1 MSHRNELLEALR
13 AYTPESDKEKSD
25 VVELIEFI
33 EANKNC
39 FDRSNLSG
47 HVTGSCWLINP
58 EGNKALLTHHK
69 ALNRWLQLGGHS
81 DGDSDTWNVSLRE
94 AQEESGIDDIN
105 FVSRDVF
112 DVDVHSIPASSKR
125 NEAEHKHYDV
135 RFLLRAKTEDFAVRD
150 ESNTLQWFS
159 SNELTEMSK
168 VNEIDLSVQRLNKK
182 WDKLT
187 F

>member
-1 MSHRNELLEALR
+1 M
-13 AYTPESDKEKSD
+13 
-25 VVELIEFI
+25 
-33 EANKNC
+33 
-39 FDRSNLSG
+39 
-47 HVTGSCWLINP
+47 
-58 EGNKALLTHHK
+58 
-69 ALNRWLQLGGHS
+69 
-81 DGDSDTWNVSLRE
+81 
-94 AQEESGIDDIN
+94 
-105 FVSRDVF
+105 
-112 DVDVHSIPASSKR
+112 DVHSIPASSKR